1 MERTEVAKEHLA
13 LSLDH
18 LSQSNQ
24 ANQLDTQTFKH
35 LLTQSKTPP
44 ETLIHQLNLEKQA
57 LLTAHIQRSELPTE
71 LKQKQLSI
79 FKQNLSTNFHTLNF
93 DQKCSVYQ
101 QLALIKLHSD
111 AAQNW
116 YFTEIFAPKH
126 PYLLTKKAAQTTA
139 FFI

>member
-35 LLTQSKTPP
+35 LLTQSKT
-44 ETLIHQLNLEKQA
+44 LNLKNLKGLKNLNLEKQA
-57 LLTAHIQRSELPTE
+57 LLTAHIQRSKLPTE

-79 FKQNLSTNFHTLNF
+79 FKQTLSINFNTLTF
-93 DQKCSVYQ
+93 DQKCFLMS
-101 QLALIKLHSD
+101 
-111 AAQNW
+111 
-116 YFTEIFAPKH
+116 
-126 PYLLTKKAAQTTA
+126 
-139 FFI
+139 

>member
-57 LLTAHIQRSELPTE
+57 LLTAHIQRSELPPE
-71 LKQKQLSI
+71 LKQKHLSI
-79 FKQNLSTNFHTLNF
+79 FKQNLSINFNTLTF
-93 DQKCSVYQ
+93 DQKCFLMS
-101 QLALIKLHSD
+101 
-111 AAQNW
+111 
-116 YFTEIFAPKH
+116 
-126 PYLLTKKAAQTTA
+126 
-139 FFI
+139 